1 MKEKNQ
7 AIVTDFL
14 KRNGVT
20 DRKKAAEIM
29 SGFDLDKPIYLSRLE
44 KGERLFQFLRN
55 EESGRPSPSTGN
67 SFCLAGANMDGL
79 AIFGGG
85 AGRRLQEFTVNTA
98 VYALEGTAAQLKR
111 NWGWAGGGGGGA
123 TQLYLPPNAL
133 YSLVGVGTH
142 LQS

>member
-55 EESGRPSPSTGN
+55 EGTCRRTQL
-67 SFCLAGANMDGL
+67 FRAAANRSAFM
-79 AIFGGG
+79 AK
-85 AGRRLQEFTVNTA
+85 V
-98 VYALEGTAAQLKR
+98 VGTAAEPSGRKPSDTNQQPSSR
-111 NWGWAGGGGGGA
+111 AHSF
-123 TQLYLPPNAL
+123 
-133 YSLVGVGTH
+133 SLR
-142 LQS
+142 